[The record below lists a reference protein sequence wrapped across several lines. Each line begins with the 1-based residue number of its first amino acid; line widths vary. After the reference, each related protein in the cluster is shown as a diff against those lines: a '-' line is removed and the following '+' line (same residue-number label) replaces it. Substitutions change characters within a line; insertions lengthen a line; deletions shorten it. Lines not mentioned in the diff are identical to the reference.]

1 MAITLGKDQSDAPPF
16 GGSGIISATLT
27 QECDTIDISNR
38 GNIGGSA
45 GAPGKKAFK
54 AGFVKKT
61 WEIETHDVSGLIT
74 SLEAAGTAGS
84 FSVMSVT
91 ENISI
96 DNAITY
102 TVTAME
108 F

>member
-1 MAITLGKDQSDAPPF
+1 MAITLGKDQTDAPPF
-16 GGSGIISATLT
+16 GGSGIISASLT

-38 GNIGGSA
+38 GNIGGAA
-45 GAPGKKAFK
+45 GAPGRKAFK
-54 AGFVKKT
+54 AGFNKKT
-61 WEIETHDVSGLIT
+61 WEIETHDVTGLVT
-74 SLEAAGTAGS
+74 SLEAAGTG
-84 FSVMSVT
+84 FSVMSIT

>member
-1 MAITLGKDQSDAPPF
+1 MAITLGKDQGDAPPF
-16 GGSGIISATLT
+16 GGSGIISASFT

-38 GNIGGSA
+38 GNIGGA
-45 GAPGKKAFK
+45 VGAPGRKAFK
-54 AGFVKKT
+54 AGFNKKT
-61 WEIETHDVSGLIT
+61 WEIETHDVTGLLT

-84 FSVMSVT
+84 FSVMSIT

>member
-1 MAITLGKDQSDAPPF
+1 MAITLGKDQGDAPPF
-16 GGSGIISATLT
+16 GGSGIISASLT

-38 GNIGGSA
+38 GNIGGGA
-45 GAPGKKAFK
+45 GLPGRKSFK

-61 WEIETHDVSGLIT
+61 WEIETHDVAGLIT

-91 ENISI
+91 ENVSI

-102 TVTAME
+102 TVTCLE

>member
-1 MAITLGKDQSDAPPF
+1 MAITLGKNQPDAPPF
-16 GGSGIISATLT
+16 GGSGIISASLT

-38 GNIGGSA
+38 GNVGGAA
-45 GAPGKKAFK
+45 GAPGRKAFK

-61 WEIETHDVSGLIT
+61 WEIETHDVTGLVT
-74 SLEAAGTAGS
+74 SLEAAGTG

>member
-1 MAITLGKDQSDAPPF
+1 MAITLGKDQGDAPPF
-16 GGSGIISATLT
+16 GGSGIISATFT

-38 GNIGGSA
+38 ANIGGSA

-61 WEIETHDVSGLIT
+61 WEIETHDVASLIS

-84 FSVMSVT
+84 FGVMSVT

>member
-1 MAITLGKDQSDAPPF
+1 MAITLGKDQTGANAPPF
-16 GGSGIISATLT
+16 GGSGIISATFT

-38 GNIGGSA
+38 GNIGGTA
-45 GAPGKKAFK
+45 GNPGRKAFK
-54 AGFVKKT
+54 AGFTKKT
-61 WEIETHDVSGLIT
+61 WEIETHDVTGLIT
-74 SLEAAGTAGS
+74 SLEAAGTG

-91 ENISI
+91 ENVSI
-96 DNAITY
+96 DNAITF